1 MDINLNPQV
10 GSVGKIATGPVKPR
24 DATPAADD
32 VVLDESRAL
41 EARFSDAPEVRPDVV
56 ARARA
61 LVADPQ
67 YPPAE
72 TIRKIANL
80 LAINFDSAE

>member
-10 GSVGKIATGPVKPR
+10 GAVARAATGQVRPR
-24 DATPAADD
+24 EAAPPGND

-41 EARFSDAPEVRPDVV
+41 EARFEAAPDIRPEVVE
-56 ARARA
+56 RARG

-72 TIRKIANL
+72 TIRKIAQL
-80 LAINFDSAE
+80 LAINVEPLQ